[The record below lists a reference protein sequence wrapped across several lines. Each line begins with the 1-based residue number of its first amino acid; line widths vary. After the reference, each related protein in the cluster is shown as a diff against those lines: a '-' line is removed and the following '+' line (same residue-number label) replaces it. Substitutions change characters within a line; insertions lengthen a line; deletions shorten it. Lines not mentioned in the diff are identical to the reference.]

1 VIYPAP
7 TIDGRKNVS
16 EQQPWGGAPQPGPY
30 PPAGP
35 PPAGGAGGVIALTLK
50 YMPLAFLFGLFK
62 PVVELNGQPTPVR
75 SWGRHE
81 IPVPPGQYHL
91 HIHVPYLLP
100 PRVGNADLPLYVNP
114 GQTAELEY
122 RAPTIAFLN
131 GALGAP
137 PQKYP
142 GLVATWIIMGLSLLI
157 LLCVCGGIIIAAV
170 NGSSSSSLPALP
182 ALVAG
187 TLRAALRL

>member
-1 VIYPAP
+1 MVYPAP
-7 TIDGRKNVS
+7 TDDERKIMS
-16 EQQPWGGAPQPGPY
+16 QPPTWGPPPQPGPY

-35 PPAGGAGGVIALTLK
+35 PGGPSPSGGVIALTLK

-62 PVVELNGQPTPVR
+62 PVVELNGQPTAVR

-91 HIHVPYLLP
+91 HVHVPYLLP
-100 PRVGNADLPLYVNP
+100 SRIGNADLPVSVNP
-114 GQTAELEY
+114 GQRAELEY
-122 RAPTIAFLN
+122 RAPTIAFLS

-142 GLVATWIIMGLSLLI
+142 GMVATIILMALSLLI
-157 LLCVCGGIIIAAV
+157 LLCVCGGIIVAAV

-182 ALVAG
+182 DLVTG
-187 TLRAALRL
+187 VLRR

>member
-1 VIYPAP
+1 MIYPAP
-7 TIDGRKNVS
+7 ATNERTSVY
-16 EQQPWGGAPQPGPY
+16 QQPGPY

-35 PPAGGAGGVIALTLK
+35 PPAGNAGGAIALTLK
-50 YMPLAFLFGLFK
+50 YMPLAFMFGLFK
-62 PVVELNGQPTPVR
+62 PVVELNGHPAGVR
-75 SWGRHE
+75 SWGPQV

-91 HIHVPYLLP
+91 HVHVPYLLP
-100 PRVGNADLPLYVNP
+100 SKIGSADVPLYVAP

-142 GLVATWIIMGLSLLI
+142 GIIASYILMAVSLVI
-157 LLCVCGGIIIAAV
+157 LLCVCGGIVVGALSH
-170 NGSSSSSLPALP
+170 NGN
-182 ALVAG
+182 
-187 TLRAALRL
+187 

>member
-1 VIYPAP
+1 LIYPAP
-7 TIDGRKNVS
+7 ADNERTPVY
-16 EQQPWGGAPQPGPY
+16 EQPGPY

-35 PPAGGAGGVIALTLK
+35 PAGGAGSAIALTLK
-50 YMPLAFLFGLFK
+50 YMPLAFMFGLFK
-62 PVVELNGQPTPVR
+62 PVVEINGRPAGVR
-75 SWGRHE
+75 AWGRQV

-91 HIHVPYLLP
+91 HIHVAYLLP
-100 PRVGNADLPLYVNP
+100 SRIGNADIPLALGP

-142 GLVATWIIMGLSLLI
+142 GMVASYILMAVSLLI
-157 LLCVCGGIIIAAV
+157 LLCVCGGIIVSAFSN
-170 NGSSSSSLPALP
+170 NGN
-182 ALVAG
+182 
-187 TLRAALRL
+187 